1 MELPLDKVRNI
12 GFIAHI
18 DAGKTTVSERVLFY
32 TGRTH
37 KIGDVDDGNTVMD
50 WMDQEKERGITITSA
65 AITTEWKNYRIN
77 VIDTPGHVDF
87 TAEVERSL
95 RVLDGGVVVFDA
107 VAGVQPQSET
117 VWRQADKYGVPRI
130 CFVNKMDRTG
140 ADFARTVKTIVDR
153 LGARPVPIQ
162 IPIGAESALEGVV
175 DLMEQKAY
183 LFKLKENSKETTMVE
198 APIPDSVKKMAKE
211 YRETMIERIA
221 ETDDKLSGD
230 FLEGKAIS
238 NADLKAALRRACISN
253 ILVPV
258 VCGSALKNV
267 AVQPMLD
274 AVLDYLPS
282 PLDVRDV
289 KGIDVKTGG
298 VAERKPKLDEP
309 FAALAF
315 KVVTDPFVGRLVFFR
330 VYSGVIKAG
339 SQVSNSTKDIKERV
353 GRLLQ
358 MHANRREEIT
368 EISAGHIAAAVG
380 LKNTFTGDTL
390 CDLNNEIILESIKFP
405 EPVLAVA
412 IEPKTQADQEK
423 LSYALTKLSDEDP
436 TFIVKQDS
444 ETNQTIIAGMG
455 ELHLEVLVERMR
467 REFKV
472 EANVG
477 APQVAYREAITGTAK
492 AQGKFVRQTG
502 GHGQY
507 GDVWLEV
514 RPGEKG
520 SGVIFENKVVGGTVP
535 KEFVS
540 PIEKGVKE
548 AAQNGV
554 IAGYPLVDIK
564 VILYDGSSHPVD
576 SSEMAFK
583 MAGSI
588 ALKEAVRR
596 AKPVILEPIML
607 MEVVTPGNFM
617 GDIMGDI
624 NSRRGKILNL
634 EGLNDTQ
641 IIKAH
646 VPLSELFGY
655 ATAMRSMTQGRATH
669 SIEFSHYEPVPH
681 SIAEKITTAK
691 GVAVNG

>member
-153 LGARPVPIQ
+153 LGARPVPVQ

-175 DLMEQKAY
+175 DLMEQKSY

-198 APIPDSVKKMAKE
+198 GPIPENLKKTAQE

-230 FLEGKAIS
+230 FLEGKPIAT
-238 NADLKAALRRACISN
+238 AELKAALRRACISN
-253 ILVPV
+253 KLVPV

-282 PLDVRDV
+282 PLDVKAV

-298 VAERKPKLDEP
+298 EAERKPKSSEP

-330 VYSGVIKAG
+330 VYSGAIKAG
-339 SQVSNSTKDIKERV
+339 SQVSNSTKDIKERL

-358 MHANRREEIT
+358 MHANRREEIP

-444 ETNQTIIAGMG
+444 ETNQTVIAGMG

-477 APQVAYREAITGTAK
+477 APQVAYREAITAGAK

-514 RPGEKG
+514 QPGEKG
-520 SGVIFENKVVGGTVP
+520 SGVIFESKVVGGTVP

-554 IAGYPLVDIK
+554 LAGYPLVDIK

-617 GDIMGDI
+617 GDILGDI

-634 EGLNDTQ
+634 EGLGDTQ

-655 ATAMRSMTQGRATH
+655 ATSMRSMTQGGATH
-669 SIEFSHYEPVPH
+669 SIEFSHYETVPH

>member
-153 LGARPVPIQ
+153 LRARPVPIQ

-198 APIPDSVKKMAKE
+198 APIPDSVKKMAQE

-230 FLEGKAIS
+230 FLEGKPIS
-238 NADLKAALRRACISN
+238 TPDLKAALRRACISN
-253 ILVPV
+253 TLVPV

-267 AVQPMLD
+267 GVQPMLD

-282 PLDVRDV
+282 PLDVRPV

-298 VAERKPKLDEP
+298 EAERKPKSDEP

-330 VYSGVIKAG
+330 VYSGAIKAG
-339 SQVSNSTKDIKERV
+339 SQVSNSTKDIKERL

-477 APQVAYREAITGTAK
+477 APQVAYREAITTSAK

-514 RPGEKG
+514 QPGEKG
-520 SGVIFENKVVGGTVP
+520 SCVIFENKVVGGTVP

-540 PIEKGVKE
+540 PTEKGVKE

-588 ALKEAVRR
+588 ALKEAVKR

-655 ATAMRSMTQGRATH
+655 ATSMRSMTQGRATH

-681 SIAEKITTAK
+681 SIAEKISSAK

>member
-1 MELPLDKVRNI
+1 
-12 GFIAHI
+12 
-18 DAGKTTVSERVLFY
+18 
-32 TGRTH
+32 
-37 KIGDVDDGNTVMD
+37 
-50 WMDQEKERGITITSA
+50 
-65 AITTEWKNYRIN
+65 
-77 VIDTPGHVDF
+77 
-87 TAEVERSL
+87 
-95 RVLDGGVVVFDA
+95 
-107 VAGVQPQSET
+107 
-117 VWRQADKYGVPRI
+117 
-130 CFVNKMDRTG
+130 MDRTG

-153 LGARPVPIQ
+153 LGARPVAVQ

-198 APIPDSVKKMAKE
+198 APIPDSVKKMAQD

-230 FLEGKAIS
+230 FLEGKPIATS
-238 NADLKAALRRACISN
+238 DLKAALRRACISN
-253 ILVPV
+253 TLVPV

-282 PLDVRDV
+282 PLDVRAV
-289 KGIDVKTGG
+289 KGINVKTGG
-298 VAERKPKLDEP
+298 EAERKPKLDEP

-330 VYSGVIKAG
+330 VYSGSIKAG
-339 SQVSNSTKDIKERV
+339 SQVSNSTKDIKERL

-358 MHANRREEIT
+358 MHANRREEIP

-436 TFIVKQDS
+436 TFIVKQDA

-477 APQVAYREAITGTAK
+477 APQVAYREAITTSAK

-514 RPGEKG
+514 QPLEKG
-520 SGVIFENKVVGGTVP
+520 AGVVFESKVVGGTVP

-554 IAGYPLVDIK
+554 LAGYPLVDIK

-617 GDIMGDI
+617 GDILGDI

-634 EGLNDTQ
+634 EGLGDTQ

>member
-50 WMDQEKERGITITSA
+50 WMDQEQERGITITA
-65 AITTEWKNYRIN
+65 AATTTEWKNYRVNI
-77 VIDTPGHVDF
+77 IDTPGHVDF

-140 ADFARTVKTIVDR
+140 ADFARTIRTIVDR
-153 LGARPVPIQ
+153 LKARPVAVQ
-162 IPIGAESALEGVV
+162 IPIGAESGLEGVV
-175 DLMEQKAY
+175 DLIEQKAF
-183 LFKLKENSKETTMVE
+183 LFKLKENSKETTMLE
-198 APIPDSVKKMAKE
+198 APIPDSVKKMAQD
-211 YRETMIERIA
+211 YREVMIERIA
-221 ETDDKLSGD
+221 ETDDKLSSD
-230 FLEGKAIS
+230 FLEGKPITTA
-238 NADLKAALRRACISN
+238 ALKAALRKACISN
-253 ILVPV
+253 TLVPV

-267 AVQPMLD
+267 GVQPMLD

-282 PLDVRDV
+282 PLDVRPV
-289 KGIDVKTGG
+289 KGIDVKTGAE
-298 VAERKPKLDEP
+298 VERKPKSDEP

-330 VYSGVIKAG
+330 VYSGSIKAG
-339 SQVSNSTKDIKERV
+339 AQVSNSTKDIKERL

-358 MHANRREEIT
+358 MHANRREEIP

-390 CDLNNEIILESIKFP
+390 CDMTNAVILESIKFP

-436 TFIVKQDS
+436 TFLVKQDS
-444 ETNQTIIAGMG
+444 ETNQTVISGMG

-514 RPGEKG
+514 QPLERGKG
-520 SGVIFENKVVGGTVP
+520 VVFENKVVGGTVP
-535 KEFVS
+535 KEFIS
-540 PIEKGVKE
+540 PVEKGVKE
-548 AAQNGV
+548 AAANGV
-554 IAGYPLVDIK
+554 MAGYPLTDIK

-588 ALKEAVRR
+588 ALKEAVKR
-596 AKPVILEPIML
+596 AKPVILEPVML

-617 GDIMGDI
+617 GDILGDI

-655 ATAMRSMTQGRATH
+655 ATVMRSMTQGRATH
-669 SIEFSHYEPVPH
+669 TIEFSHYDPVPH
-681 SIAEKITTAK
+681 SIAEKITNAK